1 LFQKERTG
9 SYISFKGEK
18 ESLHLNKFQKN
29 FYPTILL
36 EALSG
41 SAFIYLI
48 LTHYHGMKIFY
59 GTAIIVF
66 GLGGYVFYLM
76 LQKRKLRE
84 ESKRLKKK

>member
-1 LFQKERTG
+1 MRLTKF
-9 SYISFKGEK
+9 EK
-18 ESLHLNKFQKN
+18 NW
-29 FYPTILL
+29 YGTIIL

-66 GLGGYVFYLM
+66 GLGGYVGYLM
-76 LQKRKLRE
+76 LQKRKLRK
-84 ESKRLKKK
+84 ESKRLKEK